1 MKPYYATQVFHDED
15 RGLAITTLFGNKDRC
30 KAIPGARWDKELKA
44 WRYPF
49 TPFAAKAIAAEFP
62 PGTCKWSDIAEKLLL
77 ESQAI
82 EDSARHKTAATLPDI
97 PVQKVPAWHHQKQC
111 FWFAKNL
118 PGVMI
123 AFDMGCIS
131 GDSILH
137 VNRGGLGSRLTAR
150 RVFERLS
157 GQGNGRE
164 RWNPDVAT
172 YMRGRVGADGR
183 LGRTK
188 ILAAFNNGFKP
199 VVRLTLSNGASLR
212 CTADHDIVTPT
223 GKVKAQN
230 LRVGDAVIVQAET
243 SGGRLVDKDG
253 YVRIRQDDGSFK
265 YEHRLVMESA
275 IGRRLEAHEVVHHGP
290 AGKTVNALDNLT
302 LHTSQTDHAAHHA
315 DHRDRDEMGRFQPG
329 MTRRARIASRP
340 GYVRLPQTTATV
352 VECIPDGIDEV
363 FDFTV
368 ESDYHDYVANGI
380 VVGNTGKS
388 RIAIDLIQ
396 NREHWATLI
405 LCPKSV
411 IDVWPT
417 QFERHAVRE
426 YTLITGNEGSVAN
439 RVERIKRDLSLSRA
453 RLRPAVV
460 VLNYEA
466 AWREPMDDFLL
477 DYKWDCVV
485 LDESHRIK
493 SASGKASKFC
503 SRLGDTVPYR
513 ICLTGTPMPHKP
525 TDIYAQYRF
534 LDKGIF
540 GTSFVNFRARYA
552 VMGGYGNHTEVSYQN
567 QDEMHEKMYQIA
579 MRVNAED
586 VQDLPEAMD
595 IIRTCKLSAS
605 ARAIYDSVDKEFVAE
620 VGSGMVTVTNALT
633 KLLRLQQITSGFVT
647 MDRSDELTQQKAHI
661 QEIDTAKAELLLDIL
676 EDLHPKEPVAIFCR
690 FRTDLD
696 TIHSVGASLGRKVLE
711 LAGRGVNQLAEWQAD
726 TKGDTPILAVQIQSG
741 GLGVD
746 LTRARYQIFYSLG
759 YSLGDYLQA
768 RKRCHRPGQTRS
780 VKFIHLVAEHT
791 KDADVYKALE
801 QRLEVVESILDTTRA
816 RLAADVHESHPQPA
830 AV

>member
-1 MKPYYATQVFHDED
+1 MNLTHVFHDED
-15 RGLAITTLFGNKDRC
+15 RGLAISTAFIYKDKC
-30 KAIPGARWDKELKA
+30 KAIPGGRWDKELRA

-49 TPFAAKAIAAEFP
+49 TPFAAKAIAEQFP
-62 PGTCKWSDIAEKLLL
+62 PDKSKWSDIAEKLLL

-82 EDSARHKTAATLPDI
+82 ADSAKYKTAETLPDI

-111 FWFAKNL
+111 FWFTKNL
-118 PGVMI
+118 PGAMI

-137 VNRGGLGSRLTAR
+137 VNRGGLGTQVTAR
-150 RVFERLS
+150 RLFQRLT
-157 GQGNGRE
+157 GQGNARE
-164 RWNPDVAT
+164 RWNPDIDT
-172 YMRGRVGADGR
+172 YMRGRIGDDGR

-188 ILAAFNNGFKP
+188 VLAAFNNGFKP

-212 CTADHDIVTPT
+212 CTADHDIVTPG

-253 YVRIRQDDGSFK
+253 YVRIRQTDGSFK
-265 YEHRLVMESA
+265 YEHRLVMEAA
-275 IGRRLEAHEVVHHGP
+275 IGRTLEAHEVVHHGP
-290 AGKTVNALDNLT
+290 AGKAVNVMDNLT

-315 DHRDRDEMGRFQPG
+315 DRRDRDEMGRFQPG

-340 GYVRLPQTTATV
+340 GYVRLPQTTSAV
-352 VECIPDGIDEV
+352 VSCVPDGIDEV

-368 ESDYHDYVANGI
+368 ESDRHDYVANGI

-411 IDVWPT
+411 VAVWPKE
-417 QFERHAVRE
+417 FEKHAVRHYE
-426 YTLITGNEGSVAN
+426 LITGLEGSVAN

-493 SASGKASKFC
+493 SPSGKSSKFC
-503 SRLGDTVPYR
+503 SRLGDTVPSR
-513 ICLTGTPMPHKP
+513 ICLTGTPMPHSP
-525 TDIYAQYRF
+525 LDVYAQYRF

-552 VMGGYGNHTEVSYQN
+552 VMGGYGNHEVKGYQN
-567 QDEMHEKMYQIA
+567 QEELHEKFYKVA
-579 MRVNAED
+579 FRVMAKD
-586 VQDLPEAMD
+586 VQDLPPTVD
-595 IIRTCKLSAS
+595 IVRTCKLSVS
-605 ARAIYDSVDKEFVAE
+605 ARAVYDSIDKEFVAE
-620 VGSGMVTVTNALT
+620 VGAGMVTVTNALT
-633 KLLRLQQITSGFVT
+633 KLLRLQQITSGFIT
-647 MDRSDELTQQKAHI
+647 MDKSDELTRQKAHI
-661 QEIDTAKAELLLDIL
+661 QEIDTAKSELLLDIL
-676 EDLHPKEPVAIFCR
+676 TDLKEDEPVAIFCR
-690 FRTDLD
+690 FHPDLD
-696 TIHSVGASLGRKVLE
+696 TIHAIGQSLGRKVLE
-711 LAGRGVNQLAEWQAD
+711 LSGRINQLKEWQDGQA
-726 TKGDTPILAVQIQSG
+726 PLLAVQMQSG
-741 GLGVD
+741 GVGVEMI
-746 LTRARYQIFYSLG
+746 RACYQVFYSLG

-768 RKRCHRPGQTRS
+768 RKRTDRPGQTRP
-780 VKFIHLVAEHT
+780 VKFIHLVAENT
-791 KDADVYKALE
+791 KDAEVYRALE
-801 QRLEVVESILDTTRA
+801 NREEVVESILKTTRA
-816 RLAADVHESHPQPA
+816 RAAADVHTSHSQQA

>member
-1 MKPYYATQVFHDED
+1 MSLTHVFHDED
-15 RGLAITTLFGNKDRC
+15 RGLAISTAFIYKDKC
-30 KAIPGARWDKELKA
+30 KAIPGGRWDKELRA

-49 TPFAAKAIAAEFP
+49 TPFSAKAIAEQFP
-62 PGTCKWSDIAEKLLL
+62 PDKSKWSDIAEKLLL

-82 EDSARHKTAATLPDI
+82 ADSAKYKTAETLPDI

-123 AFDMGCIS
+123 AFDM
-131 GDSILH
+131 
-137 VNRGGLGSRLTAR
+137 A
-150 RVFERLS
+150 
-157 GQGNGRE
+157 
-164 RWNPDVAT
+164 
-172 YMRGRVGADGR
+172 
-183 LGRTK
+183 
-188 ILAAFNNGFKP
+188 
-199 VVRLTLSNGASLR
+199 
-212 CTADHDIVTPT
+212 
-223 GKVKAQN
+223 
-230 LRVGDAVIVQAET
+230 
-243 SGGRLVDKDG
+243 
-253 YVRIRQDDGSFK
+253 
-265 YEHRLVMESA
+265 
-275 IGRRLEAHEVVHHGP
+275 
-290 AGKTVNALDNLT
+290 
-302 LHTSQTDHAAHHA
+302 
-315 DHRDRDEMGRFQPG
+315 
-329 MTRRARIASRP
+329 
-340 GYVRLPQTTATV
+340 
-352 VECIPDGIDEV
+352 
-363 FDFTV
+363 
-368 ESDYHDYVANGI
+368 
-380 VVGNTGKS
+380 TGKS
-388 RIAIDLIQ
+388 RIAIDIIQ
-396 NREHWATLI
+396 NREHWQTLI

-426 YTLITGNEGSVAN
+426 YTIITGSEGSVAN

-466 AWREPMDDFLL
+466 AWREPMDEFLL
-477 DYKWDCVV
+477 THHWDCVV

-493 SASGKASKFC
+493 SPSGKSSKFC
-503 SRLGDTVPYR
+503 SRLGDSVPSR

-579 MRVNAED
+579 MRVMADD
-586 VQDLPEAMD
+586 VLDLPETMD
-595 IIRTCKLSAS
+595 IVRTCKLSTS

-620 VGSGMVTVTNALT
+620 VGAGMVTVTNALT

-647 MDRSDELTQQKAHI
+647 MDHGEQYSQSKSHI

-676 EDLHPKEPVAIFCR
+676 TDLHPKEPVAIFCR
-690 FRTDLD
+690 FHPDLN
-696 TIHSVGASLGRKVLE
+696 TIKAVGDSLGRGVLE
-711 LAGRGVNQLAEWQAD
+711 LSGRVNQLAAWQAD
-726 TKGDTPILAVQIQSG
+726 TTGDTPILAVQIQSG

-816 RLAADVHESHPQPA
+816 RLAADVHESQSHPA